1 MLIFKVIYQLN
12 PDAVF
17 ICFKPFADLHI
28 NGEFLQTMT
37 FSLPS
42 PELSMK
48 NNQLP
53 AVLVDGDIRLIGG
66 LGERLFRLLAA
77 IEGTG
82 SINQAAKEVGLTY
95 KGAWEMIE
103 RANNLSPKLLVS
115 TAIGGRSGG
124 GTRLTPA
131 GKNFLQLFI
140 EIKEEHGRFLEQI
153 NQRLTS
159 NEDIL
164 FLFKRLIMKA
174 SARNQF
180 FGKVTD
186 VAIGTVNV
194 TVVVGLKG
202 GENIVATIT
211 KESAESLSIKNGVDV
226 VALIKAP
233 QIIVI
238 TDFGGYRI
246 SARNQLKGTVSRIQK
261 GAINSEIVIEL
272 VGGDSVTATVTN
284 ESLDTLGLS
293 LGCSAT
299 AVFKAGS
306 VILGVSA

>member
-1 MLIFKVIYQLN
+1 VPTNKALSHDAKV
-12 PDAVF
+12 PAKD
-17 ICFKPFADLHI
+17 K
-28 NGEFLQTMT
+28 
-37 FSLPS
+37 SLR
-42 PELSMK
+42 L
-48 NNQLP
+48 L
-53 AVLVDGDIRLIGG
+53 LVEGDIRLLGG

-77 IEGTG
+77 IDNSG
-82 SINQAAKEVGLTY
+82 SINQAAKDVGLTY

-115 TAIGGRSGG
+115 TVIGGRSGG

-131 GKNFLQLFI
+131 GKIILQLFI
-140 EIKEEHGRFLEQI
+140 QIQEEHGYFLERI
-153 NQRLTS
+153 NERLT
-159 NEDIL
+159 NDQNIV

-186 VAIGTVNV
+186 VAIGGVNA
-194 TVVVGLKG
+194 TVVIGLKG
-202 GENIVATIT
+202 GESIVASIT
-211 KESAESLSIKNGVDV
+211 KESVESLAIKTGVDV
-226 VALIKAP
+226 VALVKAP

-246 SARNQLKGTVSRIQK
+246 SARNQLQGTVSRIQK
-261 GAINSEIVIEL
+261 GAVNSEVVIG
-272 VGGDSVTATVTN
+272 VTGGDSITATVTN
-284 ESLDTLGLS
+284 ESIETLGLS

-306 VILGVSA
+306 VILGVAA

>member
-1 MLIFKVIYQLN
+1 MGSR
-12 PDAVF
+12 
-17 ICFKPFADLHI
+17 LHGTEVPTT
-28 NGEFLQTMT
+28 NAP
-37 FSLPS
+37 LP
-42 PELSMK
+42 
-48 NNQLP
+48 P
-53 AVLVDGDIRLIGG
+53 AIVEGDIRLIGG

-77 IEGTG
+77 IDRTG
-82 SINQAAKEVGLTY
+82 SINQAAKDVGLTY

-131 GKNFLQLFI
+131 GKSILQLFI
-140 EIKEEHGRFLEQI
+140 QIQEEHAGFLAQL
-153 NQRLTS
+153 NQRLVG
-159 NEDIL
+159 NQEIV

-186 VAIGTVNV
+186 VAIGAVNV

-202 GENIVATIT
+202 GETIVATIT
-211 KESAESLSIKNGVDV
+211 KESAESLGIKNGVDV
-226 VALIKAP
+226 VALVKAP

-261 GAINSEIVIEL
+261 GAVNSEVIIEL
-272 VGGDSVTATVTN
+272 AGGDSITATVTN
-284 ESLDTLGLS
+284 ESIATLDLA
-293 LGCSAT
+293 LGCPAT
-299 AVFKAGS
+299 AVFKAGT
-306 VILGVSA
+306 VILGVAS